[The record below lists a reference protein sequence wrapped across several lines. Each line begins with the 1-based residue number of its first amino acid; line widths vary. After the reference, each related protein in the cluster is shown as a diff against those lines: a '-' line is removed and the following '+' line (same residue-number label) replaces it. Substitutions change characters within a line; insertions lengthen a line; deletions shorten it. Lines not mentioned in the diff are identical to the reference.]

1 MTIKFW
7 KRSAFLL
14 IVAATLGCN
23 PSTEA
28 TSSVENAEQSAIEAY
43 ESALAEEESAM
54 SEAPP
59 EENLEE

>member
-1 MTIKFW
+1 MKMKVW
-7 KRSAFLL
+7 NLL
-14 IVAATLGCN
+14 AVLLVVCAAVGCN

-43 ESALAEEESAM
+43 EAALAEEESAM

>member
-1 MTIKFW
+1 MIIKFLG
-7 KRSAFLL
+7 RSALLL
-14 IVAATLGCN
+14 IVAVTLGCN

-43 ESALAEEESAM
+43 EAALAEEESAM